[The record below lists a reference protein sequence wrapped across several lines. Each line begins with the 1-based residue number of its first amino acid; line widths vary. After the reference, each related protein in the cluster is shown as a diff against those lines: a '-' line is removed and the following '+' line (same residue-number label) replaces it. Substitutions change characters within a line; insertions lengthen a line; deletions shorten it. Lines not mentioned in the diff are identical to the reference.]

1 MSKLLDKIKK
11 VDDKNLLPVEVPE
24 WDGVTV
30 YIKSLTVG
38 ERDSYEAEVYNASKS
53 NKMLDNPRS
62 KFLLRCLCDEDGDPL
77 ATDFKELAALSSKP
91 MEKLFEIAQKHNKLT
106 DDDIDE
112 LSGN

>member
-11 VDDKNLLPVEVPE
+11 VDDKNLIPVEVPE
-24 WDGVTV
+24 WGNLIVHV
-30 YIKSLTVG
+30 KQLTVG
-38 ERDSYEAEVYNASKS
+38 ERDSYESEVYNASKS

-62 KFLLRCLCDEDGDPL
+62 KFLIKVLCDEDGDPL

-91 MEKLFEIAQKHNKLT
+91 MEKLFEIAQKHNRLS
-106 DDDIDE
+106 DDDIEE